1 MKRKPESKIE
11 TASLEFNFLKDADAL
26 QANEFEGMA
35 SVFDTPIQA
44 WTPTII
50 EKGAFKKTLKE
61 KYANRA
67 VLDRVKI
74 LFNHNP
80 DVPIGRPTLLEE
92 TPEGLRLR
100 ARISETAA
108 GKDSLTLMRDG
119 VMDSLSIGFDP
130 IKFTYQEHEDDKQMW
145 RHIQEIRLWEVS
157 VVTMP
162 ANPAALITDINSL
175 DEESLDTIFES
186 LAALPLGKIAEA
198 HVGKVLSS
206 KNKKLISDAV
216 AALQALIAAAEPPEK
231 KDDQALTGNIEQAN
245 LRDLHD
251 LQLWLLQ

>member
-1 MKRKPESKIE
+1 MKRKPINKIE
-11 TASLEFNFLKDADAL
+11 TASLEFNFLKDANAL

-35 SVFDTPIQA
+35 SVFDTPIMA
-44 WTPTII
+44 WTPTVI

-61 KYANRA
+61 KFANRG

-74 LFNHNP
+74 LLNHNP
-80 DVPIGRPTLLEE
+80 DIAIGRPTLLEE
-92 TPEGLRLR
+92 TSDGLLMRG
-100 ARISETAA
+100 RISETAA
-108 GKDSLTLMRDG
+108 GKDALTLMRDG

-130 IKFTYQEHEDDKQMW
+130 IKFNYQEHEDKQLW